1 MGRISIAIYRPKKGK
16 EKDLLKLIDEHLPIL
31 QTQNLVTNR
40 KPIVMKAQD
49 QSIIEIFE
57 WASAEAI
64 TAAHTNPVVGK
75 LWERF
80 GEVCDFEIPI
90 NVKEFQNMF
99 SEFEPVN

>member
-1 MGRISIAIYRPKKGK
+1 MGRITIAIYRPKRGK
-16 EKDLLKLIDEHLPIL
+16 EKELLKIVEEHLPVL
-31 QTQNLVTNR
+31 QEQKLVTNR

-49 QSIIEIFE
+49 QSIIEVFE
-57 WASAEAI
+57 WVSAEAI
-64 TAAHTNPVVGK
+64 AAAHTNPVVGK

-80 GEVCDFEIPI
+80 GEACDFEIPV